1 MPITFSILSAR
12 MIADFPFD
20 ECLSQVVAPG
30 CRRTLF
36 ADFAPW
42 YELLFFP
49 VFAREPN
56 QRTNEAP

>member
-1 MPITFSILSAR
+1 